1 MLNLRNIEILL
12 AVMSHFNEMSV
23 KILVYSLLVLRD
35 YSSSKLELPWQLK
48 EDVSERYCAKISSA
62 PLVVQLQTSRTT

>member
-12 AVMSHFNEMSV
+12 TVMSHFNEMSV

-35 YSSSKLELPWQLK
+35 YWYSILEDPWQLK
-48 EDVSERYCAKISSA
+48 KDVSERYCTKISSA
-62 PLVVQLQTSRTT
+62 PLVVQL